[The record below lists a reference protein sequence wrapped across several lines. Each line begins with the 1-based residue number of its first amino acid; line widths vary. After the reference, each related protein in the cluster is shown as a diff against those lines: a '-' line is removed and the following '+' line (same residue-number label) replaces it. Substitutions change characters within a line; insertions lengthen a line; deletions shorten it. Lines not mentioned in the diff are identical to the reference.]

1 MADETR
7 DLQLEE
13 VQKEEIVE
21 GDVERTRSRRC
32 FVPRVDIYETGQD
45 IFLAA
50 DMPGVDDRSVDITL
64 EKGVLTIAGNV
75 EPVQPDNYSLAY
87 AEYTV
92 GDFQRS
98 FSLTDQIDQEH
109 IEATVK
115 DGVLRLRLPKAPQAK
130 ARKIAVKAA

>member
-64 EKGVLTIAGNV
+64 EKGVLTITGNV